1 MLGYVLRSYRVPTL
15 LVDFDSPIKLAEQI
29 IAVLMEFLQM
39 LAIWGV
45 LVDVVVAFG
54 ALVSVVVV
62 CMIYEVFDTSLDHH
76 D

>member
-1 MLGYVLRSYRVPTL
+1 MLGYILRGDRVPTL